1 MGFARHLRDVA
12 RGAGRQP
19 VGPDIRS
26 FDAAG
31 NSSTLPSGV
40 ILGLFAVIGTW
51 AVAKYGLGKTSHER

>member
-1 MGFARHLRDVA
+1 MWLAVLVDSLW
-12 RGAGRQP
+12 
-19 VGPDIRS
+19 GPEIRS

-31 NSSTLPSGV
+31 SSTTLPSGV